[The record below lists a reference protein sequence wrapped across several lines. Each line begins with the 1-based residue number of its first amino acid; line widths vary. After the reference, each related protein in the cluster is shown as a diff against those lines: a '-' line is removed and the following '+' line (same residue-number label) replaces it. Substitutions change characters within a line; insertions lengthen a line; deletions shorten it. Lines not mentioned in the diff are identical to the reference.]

1 MRIETFIRG
10 RSIGSEDPGSAY
22 QTYLAMLAVI
32 DEVDFFVIDEDL
44 DYAVSMT
51 DWGKAYN
58 YAFNQ
63 FDSWFADMIDNHEI
77 HVQLLNGERY
87 LDQFLVTVG

>member
-32 DEVDFFVIDEDL
+32 DEVDFFVTDEDL
-44 DYAVSMT
+44 DYAT
-51 DWGKAYN
+51 
-58 YAFNQ
+58 
-63 FDSWFADMIDNHEI
+63 
-77 HVQLLNGERY
+77 
-87 LDQFLVTVG
+87 